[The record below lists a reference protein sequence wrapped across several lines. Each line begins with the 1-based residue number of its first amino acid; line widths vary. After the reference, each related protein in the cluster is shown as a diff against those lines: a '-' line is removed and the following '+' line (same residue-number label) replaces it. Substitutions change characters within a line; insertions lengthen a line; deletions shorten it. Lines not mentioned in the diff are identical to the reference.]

1 MYKTKTTRSAGKFYT
16 NKKEKVQFFIRDF
29 DDKCFMR
36 NVGESDFVSYIG
48 DRHFTGLDQ
57 TDYIVLDGNAT
68 ITELA

>member
-16 NKKEKVQFFIRDF
+16 NKKAKVEFFVRDL

-36 NVGESDFVSYIG
+36 NVGEVDFVSYIG
-48 DRHFTGLDQ
+48 DRHFTAEGS
-57 TDYIVLDGNAT
+57 DYEMLGAVAT